1 MANPHINISAQAAVP
16 ESAYNTAGNQL
27 SAKLERLEDLVADL
41 RHRLTPVLE
50 PRCDGKAAA
59 ECGAQ
64 VRAAPAPL
72 VAALELQAARVD
84 NLGDEVNNLLQRLC
98 L

>member
-1 MANPHINISAQAAVP
+1 MAINHTSSNLAP
-16 ESAYNTAGNQL
+16 ESAYNNANNEL
-27 SAKLERLEDLVADL
+27 AAKLERLEDLVSNL

-50 PRCDGKAAA
+50 PRGDGKAAA

-64 VRAAPAPL
+64 AMRAATAPL
-72 VAALELQAARVD
+72 VAALEFQAARVA
-84 NLGDEVNNLLQRLC
+84 NLGDEVNDLLQRLC